1 MAQSDLGTRTWQ
13 GPVNAFGTLGQNAAF
28 GTVSVHVG
36 TGGMVV
42 PTQNMATGIPTGL
55 RTVYGGGN
63 GFGATLIG
71 TGLYEITHP
80 PANILRTFPQY
91 VGPSGAGAMLTPQWS
106 PGNSASGVVR
116 IQAQRPAPVE
126 TGIAAALLPSGA
138 LGYRPVQLPS
148 GSRLDLLF
156 FYNARNDQGFTQY

>member
-1 MAQSDLGTRTWQ
+1 MAQSDLGTRVGQ
-13 GPVNAFGTLGQNAAF
+13 YPANAFGTLGQNAAF
-28 GTVSVHVG
+28 GTVSVHIG

-42 PTQNMATGIPTGL
+42 PTRNFATGIATGL
-55 RTVYGGGN
+55 RTVYGAE
-63 GFGATLIG
+63 GFGATLVG

-91 VGPSGAGAMLTPQWS
+91 VGPSGAGVMLTPQWS

-116 IQAQRPAPVE
+116 IQAQRPAFVE
-126 TGIAAALLPSGA
+126 SGLSSAQVPSGA
-138 LGYRPVQLPS
+138 NGYRAAMLPS

-156 FYNARNDQGFTQY
+156 LYNARNDQGFTQY

>member
-1 MAQSDLGTRTWQ
+1 M
-13 GPVNAFGTLGQNAAF
+13 
-28 GTVSVHVG
+28 GTVSVHIG
-36 TGGMVV
+36 TGGLPV
-42 PTQNMATGIPTGL
+42 PTRNFATGIPTGL
-55 RTVYGGGN
+55 RTVYGAE
-63 GFGATLIG
+63 GFGATLLG

-91 VGPSGAGAMLTPQWS
+91 VGPSGAAALLTPQWS

-116 IQAQRPAPVE
+116 IQAQAP
-126 TGIAAALLPSGA
+126 GIGAGAGSGA
-138 LGYRPVQLPS
+138 LGFRGINLPS

>member
-1 MAQSDLGTRTWQ
+1 MAQSDLGTRNPQ
-13 GPVNAFGTLGQNAAF
+13 YPLNAFGTLGQNAAF

-36 TGGMVV
+36 TGGIVV

-71 TGLYEITHP
+71 TGLYEIKHP
-80 PANILRTFPQY
+80 PANILRVFPQY
-91 VGPSGAGAMLTPQWS
+91 VGPSGAGALLTPQRS
-106 PGNSASGVVR
+106 EGNSASGVVR
-116 IQAQRPAPVE
+116 IQAQTPLIP
-126 TGIAAALLPSGA
+126 TGTTGANAASGA
-138 LGYRPVQLPS
+138 LAFRPLMLPS